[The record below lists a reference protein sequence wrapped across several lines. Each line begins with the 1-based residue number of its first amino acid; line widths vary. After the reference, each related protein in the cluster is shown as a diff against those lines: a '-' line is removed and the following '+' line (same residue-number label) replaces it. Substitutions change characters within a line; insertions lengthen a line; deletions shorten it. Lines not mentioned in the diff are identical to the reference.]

1 MGCASRRGSWVRRKH
16 GGQPAFNFP
25 GRNAGQMVIPDDV
38 IYKVI
43 FPFLVNRDGCGGSD
57 SQILL
62 VNKRAYS
69 AKPVCFSSPKI
80 HFGNQVW
87 CSVHTPQE
95 YNFSMDVKSRA
106 NLSRIVKMVEDLLVT
121 NKTNVPFFILNFT
134 NSNDEFTYH
143 DVDRVYTPNEL
154 LYYWGK
160 ILENSSYQIE
170 HLCCGGNGVVFSR
183 RVKVIKNFLES

>member
-1 MGCASRRGSWVRRKH
+1 MT
-16 GGQPAFNFP
+16 
-25 GRNAGQMVIPDDV
+25 IPDDV
-38 IYKVI
+38 IYNVI
-43 FPFLVNRDGCGGSD
+43 FPFLINRDGCGD
-57 SQILL
+57 FDPQVLL
-62 VNKRAYS
+62 VNKRTYS

-87 CSVHTPQE
+87 CSVHTPHE
-95 YNFSMDVKSRA
+95 YNFSMNVKNRA
-106 NLSRIVKMVEDLLVT
+106 NLSRMGKMVKELLVT

-134 NSNDEFTYH
+134 KIPHIRRNQFHSNDYNDDNDDDNDDNYDNDFTYH
-143 DVDRVYTPNEL
+143 DSDRVYTPNEL

-170 HLCCGGNGVVFSR
+170 HLCCGGTGVVFSR